1 MKGAAVP
8 FITAE
13 LAMIPHRTNFV
24 FVLGEKCNFKH
35 EQKKLSF
42 PKCPCFQNVGIYIY
56 IFFVEILI
64 YKSRRYD
71 SSLSLRNFQFLWYK
85 YLIVFEKAFF
95 IFETWLFCRSLLI
108 FCF

>member
-1 MKGAAVP
+1 VP

-35 EQKKLSF
+35 EQKKTFISKMPLLS
-42 PKCPCFQNVGIYIY
+42 KRGNIYIY